1 MHHLYF
7 LTVYEQQRRKELEDQ
22 LRIDRL
28 VAAERARQRVAT
40 PTKRRRRR
48 LSLGRL
54 TSRQAY

>member
-7 LTVYEQQRRKELEDQ
+7 LATYEQRRKELEDQ
-22 LRIDRL
+22 LRIDRM
-28 VAAERARQRVAT
+28 VAAERAGQRRAA
-40 PTKRRRRR
+40 PPKRRRRR

>member
-7 LTVYEQQRRKELEDQ
+7 LATYEQSRKELENQ

-28 VAAERARQRVAT
+28 VAAERTRQRVAT
-40 PTKRRRRR
+40 PPRRRRRR